1 MDPTAP
7 IQHFATGEPGEAKT
21 HSHLGLASLLIAL
34 GFPFLML
41 LLFLMLVLLQVRIE
55 NEAFTY
61 FLMILGG
68 AVAGTI
74 AHLVGVIMAIAGAR
88 KRGNKKLLSVLG
100 IIFNAIPLLSAAIIC
115 ILSVAFLL
123 HPFPLGPK

>member
-1 MDPTAP
+1 MP
-7 IQHFATGEPGEAKT
+7 IQQFANGESGQAKT
-21 HSHLGLASLLIAL
+21 HSQLGLVSLLIAL

-41 LLFLMLVLLQVRIE
+41 LLFVILVLLQVRIE

-74 AHLVGVIMAIAGAR
+74 AHLVGVTMAIAGAR
-88 KRGNKKLLSVLG
+88 KRKNKKLLPVLG
-100 IIFNAIPLLSAAIIC
+100 IIFNAIPLLSALIIC
-115 ILSVAFLL
+115 IFSVAFLL